1 MGRGSGFL
9 WRSLGSHGKLWSG
22 EGLSYVRVEEAGAC
36 LGKLLISVRTSNEC
50 K

>member
-22 EGLSYVRVEEAGAC
+22 EGLSYVRVEEVGASV
-36 LGKLLISVRTSNEC
+36 LISVRTSNEC